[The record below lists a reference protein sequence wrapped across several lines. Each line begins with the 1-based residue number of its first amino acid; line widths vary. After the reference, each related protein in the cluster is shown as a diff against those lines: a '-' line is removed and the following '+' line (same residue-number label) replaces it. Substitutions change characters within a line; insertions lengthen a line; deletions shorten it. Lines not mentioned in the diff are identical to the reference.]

1 MICPK
6 CGKEE
11 EFLEA
16 IGVSY
21 ARAYPDDNDDE
32 EIEYQEM
39 EVDYSDIEYMCPN
52 CHEVVAIT
60 YEDAAK
66 LLKKIRRKK

>member
-21 ARAYPDDNDDE
+21 ARAYPTVEFNEDE
-32 EIEYQEM
+32 IDYQEM
-39 EVDYSDIEYMCPN
+39 EVDYSDAEYLCPN

-60 YEDAAK
+60 YEDAA
-66 LLKKIRRKK
+66 LLLRKKDE